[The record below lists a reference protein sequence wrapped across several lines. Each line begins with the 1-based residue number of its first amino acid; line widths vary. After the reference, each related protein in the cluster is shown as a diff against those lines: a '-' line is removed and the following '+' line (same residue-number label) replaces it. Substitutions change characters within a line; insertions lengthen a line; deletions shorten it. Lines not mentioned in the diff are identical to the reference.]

1 MQCVSV
7 LLAHFLISGGIKMKD
22 KIEMIKDEIEDVLAK
37 NLRDVSLTDDTIAT
51 KALKEIQSV
60 LKSGNVVDGNKS
72 DFEIVEKIV
81 DIFEKYEIDKGGCH
95 DF

>member
-1 MQCVSV
+1 
-7 LLAHFLISGGIKMKD
+7 MKD

-60 LKSGNVVDGNKS
+60 LKSANMVDGNKS

>member
-1 MQCVSV
+1 
-7 LLAHFLISGGIKMKD
+7 MKD

-60 LKSGNVVDGNKS
+60 LKSGNMVDGNKS

>member
-1 MQCVSV
+1 
-7 LLAHFLISGGIKMKD
+7 MKD

-60 LKSGNVVDGNKS
+60 LKSGNMVDGNKS

-95 DF
+95 DFW